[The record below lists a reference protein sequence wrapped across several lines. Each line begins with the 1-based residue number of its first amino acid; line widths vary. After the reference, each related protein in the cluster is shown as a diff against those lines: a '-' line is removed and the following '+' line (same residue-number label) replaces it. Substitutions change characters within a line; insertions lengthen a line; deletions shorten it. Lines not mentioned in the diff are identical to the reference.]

1 MNPKKVAVACA
12 WSIVVLCTQPLV
24 AQNQTSSGSDVKAP
38 GTSTVPPK
46 ASSGFSFQIL
56 PDVNIPIGTD
66 ADYFNTLYGTS
77 LSASW
82 SPSSVPFLFLGLGAS
97 YAYIPI
103 KAPGLTLSAESV
115 AAQGGLQFQ
124 LNRALTMQLKGEGGY
139 FMAAQ
144 NGTSDSSSH
153 NPYWSGGLGLSLEM
167 SRSLSIQA
175 GTAWRSWY
183 GLVSGVGVNVGMA
196 YRIGAA
202 SDRGTR
208 LSPGFAPIMN
218 EGRGLAFA
226 GARLD
231 SVFPIFYKHYDDHPI
246 GSIVVHNFETAAAT
260 DIKAWV
266 NVKRYMDEA
275 KPAGVPLRV
284 APGSQGEILLYG
296 LFTDSILEIT
306 EATKLPVSVAL
317 EYKQYGKTY
326 RDEFVGTLNVL
337 DRNAITWDDDRK
349 AAAFISS
356 KDPEALTWSKT
367 VATAIKDLM
376 NIAVNQNLQAAMAI
390 HETLRIQ
397 KFAYLKDP
405 TSALETNNKQV
416 VDFIQFP
423 RQTLGFRSGKCS
435 DLTVLY
441 CSLLEAVGVSTALIT
456 TPGHI
461 FMAIDLEMNPA
472 EVSSVFTHPDDL
484 IIRDGRVWLPIETTD
499 RTEDFVT
506 AWRDGARQWRDALA
520 KKTVAFIP
528 VHDAWKEYQ
537 PVAYTAGGKIVAQP
551 DSKAVIAAFK
561 AELSSLVA
569 GELGPRVAALRN
581 EIAKKGPSPTLYNRL
596 GVLYARYGQL
606 DNAEEQFSLAVKSGK
621 DNLSAVFNLGN
632 ILYLR
637 GKYTE
642 ALAYYTKVLNATP
655 SNSKALLA
663 ISRAQAALGKYAESL
678 AYYERL
684 RRIDPALATAFAYLG
699 AGQGDGTRAAEA
711 EKQRGN
717 VPWQE

>member
-1 MNPKKVAVACA
+1 MNPIKVVALCA
-12 WSIVVLCTQPLV
+12 LSLAGLYTLPLF
-24 AQNQTSSGSDVKAP
+24 AQDQAGLGSGTENHTGTALSTSG
-38 GTSTVPPK
+38 
-46 ASSGFSFQIL
+46 SSGFSFQIV

-66 ADYFNTLYGTS
+66 AEFFNTSFGTS

-82 SPSSVPFLFLGLGAS
+82 SPSSMPFIFLGLGAS
-97 YAYIPI
+97 YAYMPI
-103 KAPGLTLSAESV
+103 KAPGLTLSTESV
-115 AAQGGLQFQ
+115 AGQGGMQFQ
-124 LNRALTMQLKGEGGY
+124 LNRALSVQLKGEGGY
-139 FMAAQ
+139 FMASQ
-144 NGTSDSSSH
+144 NGSTDTASY
-153 NPYWSGGLGLSLEM
+153 NPYWSSGLGLSLEI
-167 SRSLSIQA
+167 SKSLRVQA

-183 GLVSGVGVNVGMA
+183 GLVSGVGVNIGLA
-196 YRIGAA
+196 YHIG
-202 SDRGTR
+202 SGTERGTR
-208 LSPGFAPIMN
+208 LPPGFVAIAN
-218 EGRGLAFA
+218 DGRGLAFA
-226 GARLD
+226 GSQLD

-246 GSIVVHNFETAAAT
+246 GRIVVRNFETAAAT

-284 APGSQGEILLYG
+284 AAGAPGEILLYG

-306 EATKLPVSVAL
+306 EATKLPVSVVL
-317 EYKQYGKTY
+317 EYMQYGKAY
-326 RDEFVGTLNVL
+326 RDEFVGTLDVL

-367 VATAIKDLM
+367 VATAIKDQM
-376 NIAVNQNLQAAMAI
+376 NLAVNQNLQAAMAI

-472 EVSSVFTHPDDL
+472 EVSGVFSHPDDL
-484 IIRDGRVWLPIETTD
+484 IVRDGRVWLPIETTD

-506 AWRDGARQWRDALA
+506 AWRDGARQWRDASA
-520 KKTVAFIP
+520 KKTVGFIP

-551 DSKAVIAAFK
+551 DTKAVSAAFK
-561 AELSSLVA
+561 AELSSLIA
-569 GELGPRVAALRN
+569 GELGPRVAALQS
-581 EIAKKGPSPTLYNRL
+581 EIRKKGPSPALYNRL

-606 DNAEEQFSLAVKSGK
+606 DNAEEQFALAIKSGK
-621 DNLSAVFNLGN
+621 DNMSAVFNLGN

-637 GKYTE
+637 GKYAD
-642 ALAYYTKVLNATP
+642 ALAYYTKVLNASP
-655 SNSKALLA
+655 NNSKALLA
-663 ISRAQAALGKYAESL
+663 ISRAHAALGKYAESL

-684 RRIDPALATAFAYLG
+684 RRADPALATSFAYLG

-711 EKQRGN
+711 EKQKRN
-717 VPWQE
+717 VPWEE